1 MMEVDPLPSASI
13 TCSALQREQR
23 GACRREQ
30 AHALQHQWLA
40 TLAWGNGTISATEAA
55 RIQLWLGIFPVN
67 WRQLP
72 DAALLERQIA
82 TLHRCLPGSFPAL
95 LTAMVL
101 DPALQLSLNGPANH
115 RRNPNE
121 NLARELLEL
130 FSLGEGH
137 YSEGDVREAARALS
151 GYRLTADRQLVL
163 DPRRHDPGPK
173 TILGRTDAFD
183 GASLADWLAEQPAT
197 ARHITSRLWLRLV
210 GTPPPPQRLEALA
223 SGWRQQQLAIP
234 WLLQAIEASP
244 EATLSRQQGLRLAD
258 PLEVVARSLRLLG
271 SRHPDALAISLRG
284 LRAMGQAPFEP
295 PSVKGW
301 PHNTQWLHLR
311 WLQARRR
318 GLQALLADE
327 EVWASAQ
334 LPAEL
339 PATLTAISP
348 LGLHLPASASRGN
361 LSALFADPVWQLA

>member
-1 MMEVDPLPSASI
+1 MKGIPPANASI
-13 TCSALQREQR
+13 PCSALPREQR
-23 GACRREQ
+23 AVCRRKRSQ
-30 AHALQHQWLA
+30 VLQHQWLA
-40 TLAWGNGTISATEAA
+40 TLAWGNASIHAAEAA
-55 RIQLWLGIFPVN
+55 GVQLWLGIFPVS
-67 WRQLP
+67 WQQLP
-72 DAALLERQIA
+72 DSALLEQQIA
-82 TLHRCLPGSFPAL
+82 TLRQHQAGSYTAL

-137 YSEGDVREAARALS
+137 YSERDVREAARALT
-151 GYRLTADRQLVL
+151 GYRLTAESRLEL

-173 TILGRTDAFD
+173 TILGRTAAFD
-183 GASLADWLAEQPAT
+183 GVSLAGWLAKQPAT
-197 ARHITSRLWLRLV
+197 ARHITTRLWLRRV
-210 GTPPPPQRLEALA
+210 GTPPPPARLESLA
-223 SGWRQQQLAIP
+223 NGWRQQQLAIP
-234 WLLQAIEASP
+234 WLLNAIHTSP
-244 EATLSRQQGLRLAD
+244 EAIRSRQRGLRLAD
-258 PLEVVARSLRLLG
+258 PLEMVARSLRLLG

-301 PHNTQWLHLR
+301 PHNAQWLNLR
-311 WLQARRR
+311 WLHARRR
-318 GLQALLADE
+318 SLQALLADE

-339 PATLTAISP
+339 PASLTPIPP
-348 LGLHLPASASRGN
+348 LGLALPAAPSRAT